1 MSGAIGIIGGMG
13 PLATKDLFEKI
24 ILNTEA
30 SCDQEHIQ
38 VFIDNNINI
47 PDRTRAILQQGED
60 PLPEMLKSGK
70 RLEALG
76 SDVIIMPCNT
86 AHYFFHE
93 LSVQLKV
100 PVLNMLEVAAK
111 RAYESGYRKVGILAT
126 DGTIRSGV
134 YAKAM
139 EKYGIEVVVPGEAGQ
154 KAVMDIIYK
163 GIKAGKTQMDTAP
176 LLAAIEELRAKGA
189 ETLVLGC
196 TELPMAFLI
205 YHISNTKTIDP
216 TLELAKAA
224 IRYVGGKVVEK
235 E

>member
-1 MSGAIGIIGGMG
+1 MSGIIGIIGGMG

-30 SCDQEHIQ
+30 KCDQEHIQ

-47 PDRTRAILQQGED
+47 PDRTKAILRQGED
-60 PLPEMLKSGK
+60 PLQEMLKSGK

-93 LSVQLKV
+93 LSGQLKV
-100 PVLNMLEVAAK
+100 PVINMLEVTAK

-139 EKYGIEVVVPGEAGQ
+139 EKYGIDIVVPGEAGQ

-163 GIKAGKTQMDTAP
+163 GIKAGKIQVDTAP
-176 LLAAIEELRAKGA
+176 FLTAIEELQANGA
-189 ETLVLGC
+189 EALVLGC
-196 TELPMAFLI
+196 TELPMAFMI